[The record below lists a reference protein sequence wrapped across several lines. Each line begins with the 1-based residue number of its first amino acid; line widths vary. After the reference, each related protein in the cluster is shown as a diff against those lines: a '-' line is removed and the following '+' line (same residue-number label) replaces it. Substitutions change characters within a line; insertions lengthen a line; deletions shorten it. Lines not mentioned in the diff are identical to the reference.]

1 MTHTAIRIGT
11 RESKLALWQAETV
24 SNLLQQ
30 AGYTTQL
37 VPVKSE
43 GDINLTTPL
52 YEMGVQGIFT
62 RSLDIALLNN
72 QVDIAVHSMKD
83 VPTQLPKGI
92 VQAAV
97 LSRGNEKDL
106 LVLHPDKTNITPAL
120 LQEPNKEIAVTIA
133 TSSIRRKAQWQ
144 NRYPNTR
151 FENLRGN
158 VHTRME
164 KLKNSDWDAA
174 IFAAAGLER
183 VELRPA
189 NAIEIDWML
198 PAPAQGAIM
207 IVGREND
214 YTTLAACKP
223 LNDAATAFCTQL
235 EKDFLKTLMGG
246 CTTPISALAQIQNG
260 LLHFT
265 GSLLSVDG
273 QQKIEVE
280 KQLPVEQATQL
291 GVIAANEILQNG
303 GKAIV
308 AAMNNGK

>member
-1 MTHTAIRIGT
+1 MTQTVIRIGT
-11 RESKLALWQAETV
+11 RDSKLALWQAETV
-24 SNLLQQ
+24 SDLLQQ

-43 GDINLTTPL
+43 GDLNLTTPL

-72 QVDIAVHSMKD
+72 QIDIAVHSMKD
-83 VPTQLPKGI
+83 VPTQLPHGI

-97 LSRGNEKDL
+97 LQRGNNKDL
-106 LVLHPDKTNITPAL
+106 LVLHPDKTNITAAR
-120 LQEPNKEIAVTIA
+120 LQQPDAGLKVTIA

-144 NRYPNTR
+144 NRYPNTI

-164 KLKNSDWDAA
+164 KLQNSHWDAA

-183 VELRPA
+183 VGLRPST
-189 NAIEIDWML
+189 AIEIDWML

-214 YTTLAACKP
+214 TYSLQACIA
-223 LNDAATAFCTQL
+223 LNDEITAFCTQL
-235 EKDFLKTLMGG
+235 EKDFLRTLMGG
-246 CTTPISALAQIQNG
+246 CTTPISALARLQNG
-260 LLHFT
+260 HIHFT

-273 QQKIEVE
+273 LQKIAVE
-280 KQLPVEQATQL
+280 KQLPLEQAAQL

-308 AAMNNGK
+308 EAMK

>member
-1 MTHTAIRIGT
+1 MTQTAIRIGT
-11 RESKLALWQAETV
+11 RDSKLALWQAETV

-30 AGYTTQL
+30 AGYTTTL

-72 QVDIAVHSMKD
+72 QIDIAVHSMKD
-83 VPTQLPKGI
+83 VPTQLPNGI

-97 LSRGNEKDL
+97 LERGNNKDL
-106 LVLHPDKTNITPAL
+106 LVLHPDKTNITQAL
-120 LQEPNKEIAVTIA
+120 LQQPDAEFNITIA
-133 TSSIRRKAQWQ
+133 TSSIRRQAQWR
-144 NRYPNTR
+144 NRYPGTT

-158 VHTRME
+158 VITRLE
-164 KLKNSDWDAA
+164 KLKNSNWDAA

-183 VELRPA
+183 VGLRPTT
-189 NAIEIDWML
+189 AIEIDWML

-207 IVGREND
+207 MVTREND
-214 YTTLAACKP
+214 AQSLNACLP
-223 LNDAATAFCTQL
+223 LNDDTTALCTKL
-235 EKDFLKTLMGG
+235 EKDFLRTLMGG
-246 CTTPISALAQIQNG
+246 CTTPISALAQIQNNQI
-260 LLHFT
+260 HFA

-273 QQKIEVE
+273 LQKIAIE
-280 KQLPVEQATQL
+280 KQLPIEQAAQL

-308 AAMNNGK
+308 DAMNNGK

>member
-1 MTHTAIRIGT
+1 MTQTAIRIGT
-11 RESKLALWQAETV
+11 RDSKLALWQAETV

-30 AGYTTQL
+30 AGYSTTL
-37 VPVKSE
+37 VLVKSE

-72 QVDIAVHSMKD
+72 QIDIAVHSMKD
-83 VPTQLPKGI
+83 VPTQLPNGI

-97 LSRGNEKDL
+97 LQRGNNKDL

-120 LQEPNKEIAVTIA
+120 LQQPDADVKIKIA
-133 TSSIRRKAQWQ
+133 TSSIRRQAQWR
-144 NRYPNTR
+144 NRYPSTI

-158 VHTRME
+158 VITRLE
-164 KLKNSDWDAA
+164 KLKNSNWDAA

-183 VELRPA
+183 VGLRPQS
-189 NAIEIDWML
+189 AIELDWML

-207 IVGREND
+207 IVGRDGDALN
-214 YTTLAACKP
+214 LNACAL
-223 LNDAATAFCTQL
+223 LNDAPTALCTQL
-235 EKDFLKTLMGG
+235 EKDFLRTLMGG
-246 CTTPISALAQIQNG
+246 CTTPISALAQIQNNQM
-260 LLHFT
+260 HFS

-273 QQKIEVE
+273 MQKIVTE
-280 KQLPVEQATQL
+280 KQLPLEQAAQL

-308 AAMNNGK
+308 DAMK

>member
-1 MTHTAIRIGT
+1 MTQTAIRIGT
-11 RESKLALWQAETV
+11 RDSKLALWQAKTV

-72 QVDIAVHSMKD
+72 QIDIAVHSMKD
-83 VPTQLPKGI
+83 VPTQLPVGI

-106 LVLHPDKTNITPAL
+106 LVLHPGKTSITPAL
-120 LQEPNKEIAVTIA
+120 LAEPNTALTITIA

-144 NRYPNTR
+144 HRYPQTT

-164 KLKNSDWDAA
+164 KLKNSNWDAA

-183 VELRPA
+183 VGLRPA

-214 YTTLAACKP
+214 SRVLEACAP
-223 LNDAATAFCTQL
+223 LNDTVTALCTQL
-235 EKDFLKTLMGG
+235 EKDFLRTLMGG

-260 LLHFT
+260 QLHFT

-273 QQKIEVE
+273 SQKIQVE
-280 KQLPVEQATQL
+280 KQLPVEQAMQL

-303 GKAIV
+303 GEAIV
-308 AAMNNGK
+308 ASMK